1 MILFLCA
8 ERPLTARELAIAL
21 HRNVDYV
28 RNSYLSPL
36 VRQGRLQ
43 LTGSPNDP
51 NVAYRATRQPG
62 ARQGGNPL

>member
-1 MILFLCA
+1 MAMILHLCA
-8 ERPLTARELAIAL
+8 ERPYTARELASTL

-43 LTGSPNDP
+43 LTGAPNDP
-51 NVAYRATRQPG
+51 NVAYRAARQPG
-62 ARQGGNPL
+62 AEGGL

>member
-1 MILFLCA
+1 MILHLCA
-8 ERPLTARELAIAL
+8 ERPYTARELASTL

-43 LTGSPNDP
+43 LTGAPNDP
-51 NVAYRATRQPG
+51 NVAYRAARQPG
-62 ARQGGNPL
+62 AEGVCSS